1 MDAVFPYRAMAEM
14 RAGEER
20 EAAVPF
26 FLSIVTDTTTFVN
39 FLIWDDD

>member
-20 EAAVPF
+20 GSRAI
-26 FLSIVTDTTTFVN
+26 FLSIVTNATIFVN
-39 FLIWDDD
+39 FLA